1 MSATTRRTR
10 RTAALLLG
18 ATLVTLTAT
27 ACNSTGGPSVS
38 TEAKQTAAA
47 TSAPAAGAPAK
58 PADSKPAESKPAE
71 SKPAESKPAESKPA
85 EAAKA
90 PAKVGDTIALKSTLE
105 KGNTADV
112 TALKVV
118 DPAQSTN
125 EYLTAADGKHYVAV
139 QFQIKPTGAKAYSE
153 APWSAAKVIDDQ
165 GQAYG
170 PTLADT
176 KAGPSFQTPTNI
188 ASGETGKGFVVFEVP
203 NGTKLDKVQF
213 SLDNGFADQV
223 GQWKLG

>member
-27 ACNSTGGPSVS
+27 ACDSTGGPSVS
-38 TEAKQTAAA
+38 TEAKQTPAATAPAAGAA
-47 TSAPAAGAPAK
+47 TSAPAK
-58 PADSKPAESKPAE
+58 PAD
-71 SKPAESKPAESKPA
+71 SKPAESKPA

>member
-38 TEAKQTAAA
+38 TDAKQTAAA
-47 TSAPAAGAPAK
+47 TSAPAAGAGAGGSAPAK
-58 PADSKPAESKPAE
+58 PADSKPSET
-71 SKPAESKPAESKPA
+71 KPAESKPA

>member
-1 MSATTRRTR
+1 MSAATRRTR
-10 RTAALLLG
+10 RAAALLLG

-38 TEAKQTAAA
+38 TEAKQTAA
-47 TSAPAAGAPAK
+47 SAPAADTGSAPA
-58 PADSKPAESKPAE
+58 
-71 SKPAESKPAESKPA
+71 KPAESKPA

-90 PAKVGDTIALKSTLE
+90 PAKIGDTIALKGTLE
-105 KGNTADV
+105 KSNTADV
-112 TALKVV
+112 TAVKVV
-118 DPAQSTN
+118 DPAESTN

-139 QFQIKPTGAKAYSE
+139 QFQIKPTGAKAYGE
-153 APWSAAKVIDDQ
+153 TPWSSAKVVDTQ
-165 GQAYG
+165 GQSYG

-203 NGTKLDKVQF
+203 NGTKLDKVRF

-223 GQWKLG
+223 GQWKIG

>member
-38 TEAKQTAAA
+38 TEAKQTAA
-47 TSAPAAGAPAK
+47 TSAPAAGDGGSAPAK
-58 PADSKPAESKPAE
+58 PTDSKPSDSKPAET
-71 SKPAESKPAESKPA
+71 KPAESKPA

>member
-1 MSATTRRTR
+1 MSVTTRRTR
-10 RTAALLLG
+10 RTAALLVG
-18 ATLVTLTAT
+18 AALVALTAT
-27 ACNSTGGPSVS
+27 ACDSTGGTSVS
-38 TEAKQTAAA
+38 TEPKQTAAA
-47 TSAPAAGAPAK
+47 SAPAAGDSGAAAK
-58 PADSKPAESKPAE
+58 PADGKPADGKP
-71 SKPAESKPAESKPA
+71 S

-90 PAKVGDTIALKSTLE
+90 PAKIGDTIALKGTLE

-112 TALKVV
+112 TAVKVV
-118 DPAQSTN
+118 DPAESTN

-139 QFQIKPTGAKAYSE
+139 QFQIKVTGSKAYSE
-153 APWSAAKVIDDQ
+153 APWSSAKVIDGQ

-203 NGTKLDKVQF
+203 DGTKLDKVQF

-223 GQWKLG
+223 GQWKIG

>member
-1 MSATTRRTR
+1 MSATIRRTR

-27 ACNSTGGPSVS
+27 ACDSTGGPSVS
-38 TEAKQTAAA
+38 TEAKQTPAATAPAAGAA
-47 TSAPAAGAPAK
+47 TSAPAK
-58 PADSKPAESKPAE
+58 PAD
-71 SKPAESKPAESKPA
+71 SKPA

-112 TALKVV
+112 TALKLV
-118 DPAQSTN
+118 DPAQSSN
-125 EYLTAADGKHYVAV
+125 EYLHAEDGKHYVAV

-153 APWSAAKVIDDQ
+153 APWSAAKVVDDQ

-170 PTLADT
+170 PTLAET

>member
-1 MSATTRRTR
+1 MSATTR

-58 PADSKPAESKPAE
+58 PADSKPAD

>member
-38 TEAKQTAAA
+38 TEAKQTAA
-47 TSAPAAGAPAK
+47 PAAGAGGSAPAK
-58 PADSKPAESKPAE
+58 PAD
-71 SKPAESKPAESKPA
+71 SKPAESKPA

>member
-10 RTAALLLG
+10 RTAALLAG
-18 ATLVTLTAT
+18 AALVVLTAT
-27 ACNSTGGPSVS
+27 ACDSTGGPSVS
-38 TEAKQTAAA
+38 TEAKQTAA
-47 TSAPAAGAPAK
+47 SAPAAGDTAAAAK
-58 PADSKPAESKPAE
+58 PAEN
-71 SKPAESKPAESKPA
+71 KPAESKPA

-90 PAKVGDTIALKSTLE
+90 PAKIGDTIALKGTLE

-112 TALKVV
+112 TAVKVV
-118 DPAQSTN
+118 DPATSTN

-139 QFQIKPTGAKAYSE
+139 QFQIKATGAKAYSE
-153 APWSAAKVIDDQ
+153 APWSSAKVVDDQ

-170 PTLADT
+170 PTLAET

-188 ASGETGKGFVVFEVP
+188 AAGETGKGFVVFEVP
-203 NGTKLDKVQF
+203 DGTKLDKVQF

-223 GQWKLG
+223 GQWKIG

>member
-58 PADSKPAESKPAE
+58 PAD

>member
-38 TEAKQTAAA
+38 TEAKQTAAT
-47 TSAPAAGAPAK
+47 TSAPAAGAGGSAPAK
-58 PADSKPAESKPAE
+58 PAD

-105 KGNTADV
+105 KSNTADV

-188 ASGETGKGFVVFEVP
+188 ASGETGKGYVVFEVP

>member
-10 RTAALLLG
+10 RTAVLLAGAALV
-18 ATLVTLTAT
+18 ALTAT
-27 ACNSTGGPSVS
+27 ACDSTGGPSVS

-47 TSAPAAGAPAK
+47 PAPGDSAAAVK
-58 PADSKPAESKPAE
+58 PADSRPAESKA
-71 SKPAESKPAESKPA
+71 AESKPA

-90 PAKVGDTIALKSTLE
+90 PAKIGDTIALKGTLE

-112 TALKVV
+112 TAVKVV
-118 DPAQSTN
+118 DPAASTN

-139 QFQIKPTGAKAYSE
+139 QFQIKATGSKAYSE
-153 APWSAAKVIDDQ
+153 APWSSAKVIDDQ

-188 ASGETGKGFVVFEVP
+188 AAGETGKGFVVFEVP

-223 GQWKLG
+223 GQWKIG

>member
-18 ATLVTLTAT
+18 ATLVTLAAT
-27 ACNSTGGPSVS
+27 ACDSTGGASVS

-47 TSAPAAGAPAK
+47 TSAPAADAGGSAPA
-58 PADSKPAESKPAE
+58 
-71 SKPAESKPAESKPA
+71 KPAESKPAESKPA

-118 DPAQSTN
+118 DPAASTN
-125 EYLTAADGKHYVAV
+125 QYLTAADGKHYVAV

-188 ASGETGKGFVVFEVP
+188 AAGESGKGFVVFEVP

>member
-27 ACNSTGGPSVS
+27 ACDSTGGPSVS

-47 TSAPAAGAPAK
+47 SAPAAPAATAPAAGAATSAPAK
-58 PADSKPAESKPAE
+58 PAD
-71 SKPAESKPAESKPA
+71 SKPAESKPA

>member
-1 MSATTRRTR
+1 MSATTRRTRRTR

-27 ACNSTGGPSVS
+27 ACDSTGGPSVS

-47 TSAPAAGAPAK
+47 SAPAATAPAAGAATSAPAK
-58 PADSKPAESKPAE
+58 PAD
-71 SKPAESKPAESKPA
+71 SKPAESKPA

>member
-1 MSATTRRTR
+1 MPATTRRTR

-47 TSAPAAGAPAK
+47 TSAPAAGAATSAPA
-58 PADSKPAESKPAE
+58 
-71 SKPAESKPAESKPA
+71 KPAESKPA